1 MVKYLI
7 GALAIALSLSLAWGF
22 RAQGKADVATVEL
35 NAAKADLASA
45 RATLESQ
52 NREALRRS
60 EKDIAQSEAR
70 AKAAKSVRDVRTANT
85 KEAHESLEPR
95 AVASPAQLERLRR
108 LSEAGNAAVQS
119 AR

>member
-22 RAQGKADVATVEL
+22 REQGKASVATVEL
-35 NAAKADLASA
+35 DAAKADLASA
-45 RATLESQ
+45 RASREAL

-60 EKDIAQSEAR
+60 ELDIAQSEAR
-70 AKAAKSVRDVRTANT
+70 AKAAKTVKAQRAQNE
-85 KEAHESLEPR
+85 KEAHESPEPR
-95 AVASPAQLERLRR
+95 AIASPAQLDRLRR